1 MSIRTVRRRAERAL
15 PGLILASAVGVALLV
30 IASSWNERDQFMLT
44 TAIVAV
50 LVVLASAQGMMLWQR
65 VTAAKRAGARLA
77 GLESEEGT
85 FRALVERLPAALYI
99 AGFGPEATWNYVSP
113 RIEALLGFTAAE
125 WMADSSLWMRQIHP
139 DDRERVTREEA
150 EQWSRKPGVISS
162 SEYRMLSRDGRAL
175 WIRDEA
181 VIVTDEQS
189 NPSFFRGYII
199 DITAQKEA
207 EQALRQ
213 SEEQTRRIIDTASY
227 AYIGM
232 DADGM
237 IADWNRAA
245 EQTFGWAREE
255 VVGQL
260 LADRIIPVEQREA
273 HRLGLA
279 RFLETG
285 QGPILGTRLE
295 VNAVHRDGREFP
307 VELTIWAVGT
317 GDSTTFSALVHDI
330 TLRKEL
336 ERQLQHQAFHD
347 SLTGLANRAL
357 FADRVAHA
365 MARQERARRSMAV
378 IFLDLDDFKTVNDSL
393 GHAAGDQLL
402 TAVAERLRG
411 VMRPEDTVAR
421 FGGDEFAILLED
433 TTRESARRVADR
445 VLAALRSPFELQG
458 KQVFAR
464 GSAGV
469 AVAQPGNSPPEDLL
483 RHADLAMY
491 TAKARGKGRIE
502 FFEPRMHLA
511 VIRRQELRSELEQAI
526 SRGDFVLHYQPFV
539 DLRNGRLTGLEALIR
554 WRHPERGLI
563 EPDEFIPAAEET
575 GLIVPLGAWITG
587 EACRQMAAWDKA
599 NALPG
604 ANGRLPLISVNV
616 STRQL
621 TDPSLLDMVAGS
633 LRDVGLAPNRLLL
646 EITESTLMADV
657 VATEQK
663 LLGLRGTGVQLAM
676 DDFGTGYS
684 SLSYLERL
692 PVDLL
697 KIDRS
702 FTASLGD
709 DRDVPVLL
717 RSIIKLGQTL
727 GLQVLAEG
735 IERGDQVVRLRELGC
750 RLGQGF
756 HFSPPLPADAV
767 PDAVAQRWEGSLS
780 A

>member
-1 MSIRTVRRRAERAL
+1 MSMGMARRRVERML
-15 PGLILASAVGVALLV
+15 PGFIFVSSVGVAILV
-30 IASSWNERDQFMLT
+30 LIASWLQPRQFVLT
-44 TAIVAV
+44 SAIVAV
-50 LVVLASAQGMMLWQR
+50 LVMLAAAQGVMLWQR
-65 VTAAKRAGARLA
+65 VTAANRAGARLA

-99 AGFGPEATWNYVSP
+99 AGFGPDATWNYVSP
-113 RIEALLGFTAAE
+113 RIEALLGFSAGD
-125 WMADSSLWMRQIHP
+125 WMADASLWMRQMHP
-139 DDRERVTREEA
+139 DDRARVQREED
-150 EQWSRKPGVISS
+150 EDWSREPGVVSA
-162 SEYRMLSRDGRAL
+162 SEYRMLAQDGRVV

-181 VIVTDEQS
+181 VIIADEHGV
-189 NPSFFRGYII
+189 PSFFRGYII
-199 DITAQKEA
+199 DITAQKTA
-207 EQALRQ
+207 EHALRQ

-227 AYIGM
+227 AYIAM
-232 DADGM
+232 SRDGTVT
-237 IADWNRAA
+237 DWNLAA
-245 EQTFGWAREE
+245 EETFGWTRDEIL
-255 VVGQL
+255 GKP
-260 LADRIIPVEQREA
+260 LADRIIPTDQRDA
-273 HRLGLA
+273 HREGLG
-279 RFLETG
+279 RFITTG
-285 QGPILGTRLE
+285 EGPVLGTRLE
-295 VNAVHRDGREFP
+295 VNALHRDGREFP
-307 VELTIWAVGT
+307 VELTIWSVGT
-317 GDSTTFSALVHDI
+317 GEEASFSALVHDI

-357 FADRVAHA
+357 FADRLAHA
-365 MARQERARRSMAV
+365 MARQRARRSLAV
-378 IFLDLDDFKTVNDSL
+378 VFLDLDDFKTVNDSL

-421 FGGDEFAILLED
+421 FGGDEFAILLEE
-433 TTRESARRVADR
+433 TTREASRRVAER
-445 VLAALRSPFELQG
+445 VLAALRSPFDLQG

-469 AVAQPGNSPPEDLL
+469 AITQSGSSADDLL

-511 VIRRQELRSELEQAI
+511 VIRRQELRTELEHAI
-526 SRGDFVLHYQPFV
+526 SRQDFVLHYQPFV
-539 DLRNGRLTGLEALIR
+539 DLRNGRLAGLEALIR

-563 EPDEFIPAAEET
+563 EPAEFIPAAEET
-575 GLIVPLGAWITG
+575 GLIVPLGAWVAG
-587 EACRQMAAWDKA
+587 EAARQFAAWDA
-599 NALPG
+599 EGLLPRT
-604 ANGRLPLISVNV
+604 NGHRPQVSVNV

-621 TDPSLLDMVAGS
+621 ADPGLVPMISKALEDAGLEPS
-633 LRDVGLAPNRLLL
+633 RMLL

-657 VATEQK
+657 ADTEET
-663 LLGLRGTGVQLAM
+663 LVRLRGIGVQLAM

-709 DRDVPVLL
+709 DREIPVLL

-750 RLGQGF
+750 RLGQGY

-767 PDAVAQRWEGSLS
+767 PEAIAHRWEGALS

>member
-1 MSIRTVRRRAERAL
+1 MARRRMERLL
-15 PGLILASAVGVALLV
+15 PGFIFVSSVGAAILVLLAS
-30 IASSWNERDQFMLT
+30 WMQPRQFVLT
-44 TAIVAV
+44 SAIVAV
-50 LVVLASAQGMMLWQR
+50 LVMLAAAQGVMLWQR
-65 VTAAKRAGARLA
+65 VTAANRAGARLA

-99 AGFGPEATWNYVSP
+99 AGFGPDAIWNYVSP
-113 RIEALLGFTAAE
+113 RIEALLGFSAGD
-125 WMADSSLWMRQIHP
+125 WMADASLWMRQMHP
-139 DDRERVTREEA
+139 DDRARVQREED
-150 EQWSRKPGVISS
+150 EDWSREPGVVSA
-162 SEYRMLSRDGRAL
+162 SEYRMLARDGRVV

-181 VIVTDEQS
+181 VIIADEHGV
-189 NPSFFRGYII
+189 PSFFRGYII
-199 DITAQKEA
+199 DITAQKTA
-207 EQALRQ
+207 EHALRQ

-227 AYIGM
+227 AYIAM
-232 DADGM
+232 SRDGTVT
-237 IADWNRAA
+237 DWNLAA
-245 EQTFGWAREE
+245 EETFGWTRDEIL
-255 VVGQL
+255 GKQ
-260 LADRIIPVEQREA
+260 LADRIIPTDQRDA
-273 HRLGLA
+273 HRDGLG
-279 RFLETG
+279 RFITTG
-285 QGPILGTRLE
+285 EGPVLGTRLE
-295 VNAVHRDGREFP
+295 VNALHRDGREFP
-307 VELTIWAVGT
+307 VELTIWSVGT
-317 GDSTTFSALVHDI
+317 GEDASFSALVHDI

-357 FADRVAHA
+357 FADRLAHA
-365 MARQERARRSMAV
+365 MARQRARRSLAV
-378 IFLDLDDFKTVNDSL
+378 VFLDLDDFKTVNDSL

-421 FGGDEFAILLED
+421 FGGDEFAILLEE
-433 TTRESARRVADR
+433 TTREASRRVAER
-445 VLAALRSPFELQG
+445 VLAALRSPFDLQG

-469 AVAQPGNSPPEDLL
+469 AITQSGSSADDLL

-511 VIRRQELRSELEQAI
+511 VIRRQELRTELEHAI
-526 SRGDFVLHYQPFV
+526 SRQDFVLHYQPFV
-539 DLRNGRLTGLEALIR
+539 DLRNGRMAGMEALVR

-563 EPDEFIPAAEET
+563 EPAEFIPAAEET
-575 GLIVPLGAWITG
+575 GLIVPLGAWVAG
-587 EACRQMAAWDKA
+587 EAARQFATWDREGL
-599 NALPG
+599 LPSTSG
-604 ANGRLPLISVNV
+604 HRPQISVNV

-621 TDPSLLDMVAGS
+621 ADPGLVPMISKALQEAGLEPS
-633 LRDVGLAPNRLLL
+633 RMLL

-657 VATEQK
+657 ADTEETLVK
-663 LLGLRGTGVQLAM
+663 LRGIGVQLAM

-709 DRDVPVLL
+709 DREIPVLL

-750 RLGQGF
+750 RLGQGY

-767 PDAVAQRWEGSLS
+767 PEAIAHRWESALS

>member
-1 MSIRTVRRRAERAL
+1 MSIGRVRRRFQRML
-15 PGLILASAVGVALLV
+15 PGFILVTSVG
-30 IASSWNERDQFMLT
+30 
-44 TAIVAV
+44 VAV
-50 LVVLASAQGMMLWQR
+50 LVLFSSWTQPRQPMLTSAITAVLVMLAAAQGVMLWQR
-65 VTAAKRAGARLA
+65 VRAANRAGAHLA

-99 AGFGPEATWNYVSP
+99 AGFGPDATWNYVSP
-113 RIEALLGFTAAE
+113 RIETLLGFSAQD
-125 WMADSSLWMRQIHP
+125 WMADATLWMRQMHA
-139 DDRERVTREEA
+139 DDRARVQREED
-150 EQWSRKPGVISS
+150 EEWSREPGVVSA
-162 SEYRMLSRDGRAL
+162 SEYRMVARDGRVV

-181 VIVTDEQS
+181 VIIADEHGV
-189 NPSFFRGYII
+189 PSFFRGYII
-199 DITAQKEA
+199 DITAQKNA

-232 DADGM
+232 SRDGSVT
-237 IADWNRAA
+237 DWNLSA
-245 EQTFGWAREE
+245 EQTFGWTREE
-255 VVGQL
+255 IVGKQ
-260 LADRIIPVEQREA
+260 LADRIIPLDQRDA
-273 HRLGLA
+273 HRQGLA

-285 QGPILGTRLE
+285 EGPVLGTRLE
-295 VNAVHRDGREFP
+295 VNALHRDGREFP
-307 VELTIWAVGT
+307 VELTIWAVGS
-317 GDSTTFSALVHDI
+317 GEDASFSALVHDI

-357 FADRVAHA
+357 FADRLAHA
-365 MARQERARRSMAV
+365 MARQRARRSLAV
-378 IFLDLDDFKTVNDSL
+378 VFLDLDDFKTVNDSL

-421 FGGDEFAILLED
+421 FGGDEFAILLEE
-433 TTRESARRVADR
+433 TNRESARRVAER
-445 VLAALRSPFELQG
+445 VLAALRSPFDLQG

-469 AVAQPGNSPPEDLL
+469 AVTQSGTSPEDLL

-511 VIRRQELRSELEQAI
+511 VIRRQELRTELEHAI
-526 SRGDFVLHYQPFV
+526 TRGDFVLHYQPFV
-539 DLRNGRLTGLEALIR
+539 DLRNGRLTGLEALVR

-563 EPDEFIPAAEET
+563 EPAEFIPAAEET
-575 GLIVPLGAWITG
+575 GLIIPLGAWVAG
-587 EACRQMAAWDKA
+587 EATRQLAQWDA
-599 NALPG
+599 EGALPG
-604 ANGRLPLISVNV
+604 TNGHRPLISVNV

-621 TDPSLLDMVAGS
+621 ADAGLVPMISDTLSVAG
-633 LRDVGLAPNRLLL
+633 LDPKRLLL

-657 VATEQK
+657 TDTEET
-663 LLGLRGTGVQLAM
+663 LLRLRGLGVQLAM

-709 DRDVPVLL
+709 DREVPVLL

-727 GLQVLAEG
+727 RLQVLAEG

-750 RLGQGF
+750 RLGQGY

-767 PDAVAQRWEGSLS
+767 PEALTHRWESSLS

>member
-1 MSIRTVRRRAERAL
+1 M
-15 PGLILASAVGVALLV
+15 
-30 IASSWNERDQFMLT
+30 
-44 TAIVAV
+44 
-50 LVVLASAQGMMLWQR
+50 
-65 VTAAKRAGARLA
+65 
-77 GLESEEGT
+77 
-85 FRALVERLPAALYI
+85 
-99 AGFGPEATWNYVSP
+99 
-113 RIEALLGFTAAE
+113 
-125 WMADSSLWMRQIHP
+125 
-139 DDRERVTREEA
+139 
-150 EQWSRKPGVISS
+150 
-162 SEYRMLSRDGRAL
+162 
-175 WIRDEA
+175 
-181 VIVTDEQS
+181 
-189 NPSFFRGYII
+189 
-199 DITAQKEA
+199 
-207 EQALRQ
+207 
-213 SEEQTRRIIDTASY
+213 
-227 AYIGM
+227 
-232 DADGM
+232 
-237 IADWNRAA
+237 
-245 EQTFGWAREE
+245 
-255 VVGQL
+255 
-260 LADRIIPVEQREA
+260 
-273 HRLGLA
+273 
-279 RFLETG
+279 
-285 QGPILGTRLE
+285 LGTRLE
-295 VNAVHRDGREFP
+295 VNALHRDGREFP

-317 GDSTTFSALVHDI
+317 GEDASFSALVHDI

-357 FADRVAHA
+357 FADRLAHA
-365 MARQERARRSMAV
+365 MARQRARRSLAV
-378 IFLDLDDFKTVNDSL
+378 VFLDLDDFKTVNDSL

-421 FGGDEFAILLED
+421 FGGDEFAILLEE
-433 TTRESARRVADR
+433 TNRESARRVAER
-445 VLAALRSPFELQG
+445 VLAALRSPFDLQG

-469 AVAQPGNSPPEDLL
+469 AVTQSGTSPEDLL

-511 VIRRQELRSELEQAI
+511 VIRRQELRTELEHAI

-539 DLRNGRLTGLEALIR
+539 DLRNGRLTGLEALVR

-563 EPDEFIPAAEET
+563 EPAEFIPAAEET
-575 GLIVPLGAWITG
+575 GLIVPLGAWVAG
-587 EACRQMAAWDKA
+587 EATRQLAQWDA
-599 NALPG
+599 EGALPG
-604 ANGRLPLISVNV
+604 TNGHRPLVSVNV

-621 TDPSLLDMVAGS
+621 ADPGLVSMISDTLGAAGLD
-633 LRDVGLAPNRLLL
+633 PKRLLL

-657 VATEQK
+657 ADTEET
-663 LLGLRGTGVQLAM
+663 LVRLRGIGVQLAM

-709 DRDVPVLL
+709 DREVPVLL

-727 GLQVLAEG
+727 RLQVLAEG

-750 RLGQGF
+750 RLGQGY

-767 PDAVAQRWEGSLS
+767 PEALTQRWESSLS